1 MAANMLEGILT
12 AIEEAANRAGLD
24 ESMIEALMLEAN
36 DLVPA
41 SIVDVDEKSAP
52 VEDEEMGMEY
62 DDSMDEPMDEPMS
75 TEDAYSDFAREKK
88 GEF

>member
-75 TEDAYSDFAREKK
+75 TEDAYSNFAREKK